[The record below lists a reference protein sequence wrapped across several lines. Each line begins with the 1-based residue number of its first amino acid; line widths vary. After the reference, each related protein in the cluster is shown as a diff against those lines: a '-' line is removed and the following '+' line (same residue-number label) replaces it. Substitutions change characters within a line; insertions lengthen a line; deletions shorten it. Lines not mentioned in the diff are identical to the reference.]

1 MKPGM
6 MIYAC
11 NSNTQELETGV
22 SDFQAS
28 LRYDSRLPYPPKNK
42 THTHPR
48 NILQVREKRKPI
60 LMPNHRACNTCTK
73 DPNGVLNIAQIHFLQ
88 SHIQQCYEVFP
99 GNQCFKFSQQF
110 SNILWLPR
118 RLILGSQCPVTQI
131 IIHRSVLLR
140 GTILVILVKPLK
152 QCIFL
157 NLLTCQI
164 SEQSCSTCQ
173 ILCISLQESNS
184 LYFYSKIQEH

>member
-11 NSNTQELETGV
+11 NSNTQGFEAGV
-22 SDFQAS
+22 SDFQAG
-28 LRYDSRLPYPPKNK
+28 LGIIAVTPLPHPPN
-42 THTHPR
+42 THTT
-48 NILQVREKRKPI
+48 NTLKVREKRKPI
-60 LMPNHRACNTCTK
+60 LMPNHRAYNTCTK

-118 RLILGSQCPVTQI
+118 RFILRSQCPVTQI
-131 IIHRSVLLR
+131 IVHKDTVLLR

-152 QCIFL
+152 QCIFP